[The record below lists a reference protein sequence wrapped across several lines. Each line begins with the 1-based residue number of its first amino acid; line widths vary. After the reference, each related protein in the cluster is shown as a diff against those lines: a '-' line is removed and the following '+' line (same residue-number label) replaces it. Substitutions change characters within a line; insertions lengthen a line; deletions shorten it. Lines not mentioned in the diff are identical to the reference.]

1 MTLNPMNNLHVLSAG
16 LAHNAHEGCLS
27 GPCSSAL
34 AAGELKRLFFS
45 SMRSSS
51 NASLS
56 WHPSW
61 SCHCPAKHPG
71 VAVSQLWE
79 VSIHVAAH
87 SGLHLLHAG
96 MLPSVAEDTLS
107 CSVARMETLNHYP
120 CDKAGARSRSC
131 VCGVREEA
139 VFMLMHGLEF
149 PKFNL
154 RVPPSAVSR
163 QGLPHPC
170 STAAC
175 CRARSFPW
183 TYNPKNP

>member
-79 VSIHVAAH
+79 VSIHAADH
-87 SGLHLLHAG
+87 ACMHLLHAG
-96 MLPSVAEDTLS
+96 MLPSHQDTLS
-107 CSVARMETLNHYP
+107 
-120 CDKAGARSRSC
+120 
-131 VCGVREEA
+131 
-139 VFMLMHGLEF
+139 
-149 PKFNL
+149 
-154 RVPPSAVSR
+154 
-163 QGLPHPC
+163 
-170 STAAC
+170 AA
-175 CRARSFPW
+175 
-183 TYNPKNP
+183 